1 MRREKRPTKIDFRYI
16 IRIFEVLIDRETYV
30 EFKWMKAS
38 SSAIITIKEAK
49 KYGFKKNIDDYL
61 KYNEIIKINKMESID
76 SGKLGDMPKYF
87 CTNENCYMKYNSSA
101 GRDQHVLYVH
111 IKKLTKMTD
120 VKVLSN
126 RESLT
131 KYIELFYKGF
141 TDLENKYL
149 FDLYDIDDD
158 DDFRLSSF
166 ETG

>member
-111 IKKLTKMTD
+111 IKKVKKGKIRQAIKDDKEKM
-120 VKVLSN
+120 KLI
-126 RESLT
+126 
-131 KYIELFYKGF
+131 KKI
-141 TDLENKYL
+141 ENKKKKK
-149 FDLYDIDDD
+149 F
-158 DDFRLSSF
+158 F
-166 ETG
+166 